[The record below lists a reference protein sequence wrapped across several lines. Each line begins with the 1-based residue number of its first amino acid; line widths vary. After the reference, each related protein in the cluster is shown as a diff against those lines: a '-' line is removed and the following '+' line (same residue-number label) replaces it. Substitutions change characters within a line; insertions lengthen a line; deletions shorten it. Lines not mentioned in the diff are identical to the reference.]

1 MEQGV
6 RTHYVILGFLLKYYS
21 YDFISIYISK
31 EYNKIEKEK
40 KMVDGKVKRSKLILV
55 FVR

>member
-6 RTHYVILGFLLKYYS
+6 RTHYVILVFLLKYYS